1 MTDRS
6 NMAWYI
12 CGPMTN
18 IPRFNYPLF
27 NIVAHHLRLDPANT
41 VVSPTELDSK
51 LMQDLAMASLDGD
64 LTKMQNDSGETWG
77 DVLARDV
84 KLIEK
89 QIGKFALLPG
99 WQKSRGARLEVFVGL
114 LVGVTEFYF
123 VSFTDD
129 GAIDLRPA
137 YNIEAI
143 RQALRESMP

>member
-6 NMAWYI
+6 NMAWYV

-18 IPRFNYPLF
+18 IARFNYPMF
-27 NIVAHHLRLDPANT
+27 DIVTQHLRLDPANM

-51 LMQDLAMASLDGD
+51 LMQDLARASLDGD

-89 QIGKFALLPG
+89 LIGKFALLPG

-123 VSFTDD
+123 VSFSGD
-129 GAIDLRPA
+129 GAINLLPA
-137 YNIEAI
+137 YNAEAI
-143 RQALRESMP
+143 RQALRENMP